1 MQATTD
7 RFITTHSGSLP
18 RQEALVELQVALSRG
33 EQVDD
38 RELEDAV
45 LSSTEAVIKN
55 QIKVGID
62 IGNNGEQSRESF
74 FTYVQHRMT
83 GFGGNSSRPPFQ
95 DFLRYPRWV
104 DLKLPGYL
112 SGVDLT
118 SAPQARGE
126 VTYSNERPL
135 ALLSLIH
142 I

>member
-62 IGNNGEQSRESF
+62 IGITE
-74 FTYVQHRMT
+74 
-83 GFGGNSSRPPFQ
+83 SSRARV
-95 DFLRYPRWV
+95 FLP
-104 DLKLPGYL
+104 
-112 SGVDLT
+112 T
-118 SAPQARGE
+118 CNIE
-126 VTYSNERPL
+126 
-135 ALLSLIH
+135 
-142 I
+142 